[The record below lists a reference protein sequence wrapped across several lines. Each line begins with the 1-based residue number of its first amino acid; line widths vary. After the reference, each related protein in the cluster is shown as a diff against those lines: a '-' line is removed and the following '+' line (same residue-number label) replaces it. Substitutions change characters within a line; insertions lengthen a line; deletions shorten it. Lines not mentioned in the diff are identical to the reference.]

1 MEISNTTSQP
11 TQYQVTGGGGAPID
25 PHHPRE
31 FRIEDAKSWP
41 VLAAGSKVSYNPK
54 SEGPWTVYFFV
65 QGRGITATVKSHSDS
80 LTLMQQGAGF
90 HVQIN

>member
-1 MEISNTTSQP
+1 MDIDNTTGQD
-11 TQYQVTGGGGAPID
+11 TKYKVTGTGGPPIG
-25 PHHPRE
+25 PHSHGE
-31 FRIEDAKSWP
+31 FRIEEAVSWP

-54 SEGPWTVYFFV
+54 SEGPWTVYFVV
-65 QGRGITATVKSHSDS
+65 QNKGITVTVKSHSDR